1 MSRQS
6 ELAELSRVYD
16 KGTLSNRNVVING
29 GFQIFQRATAATAQT
44 DGAYKT
50 ADRWIGFISGGGAY
64 TTQKSTGHLAD
75 TGHDTALKMDVTTAD
90 TSLGTA
96 DYYSIVQR
104 IEAQNLQ
111 HFQYGTAA
119 AKTITLSFWVRATK
133 TGTSCVTVAKNDST
147 QYNYVAEYTI
157 NASDT
162 WEHKTITIEPNS
174 DIKSASGAIV
184 NDNGRGM
191 QVIFILGYG
200 SNYTGGTANAWNDS
214 ADFATTNQVNHM
226 DSTSNDFYITGV
238 QLEVGDSATPFE
250 HRSYGDELARC
261 QRYYYRR
268 TGDPDANYIPL
279 ATAYLTTAIFAAALH
294 PVQMRANPS
303 VTISGNIR
311 AIDGNTSSKIS
322 SSASVTSLSRVDT
335 LVWYTNACFSSLT
348 QYRPYFINGE
358 TSAGYMEVNA
368 EL

>member
-6 ELAELSRVYD
+6 ELAELSRIYD
-16 KGTLSNRNVVING
+16 TSALSHRNVVING

-50 ADRWIGFISGGGAY
+50 ADRWIGFVSGGGAY
-64 TTQKSTGHLAD
+64 TTQKSTGHAAD
-75 TGHDTALKMDVTTAD
+75 TGHDTAWKIDVTTAD

-147 QYNYVAEYTI
+147 QYNYVAEFTI

-226 DSTSNDFYITGV
+226 DSTSNDFYITGI

-250 HRSYGDELARC
+250 HRSFSDELARC
-261 QRYYYRR
+261 ERYLFR
-268 TGDPDANYIPL
+268 TYEYG
-279 ATAYLTTAIFAAALH
+279 TTAGTATRTSCIGRYVDGTHNYAA
-294 PVQMRANPS
+294 VQVPHNKMRAVPTVVVYSTSDGATGNLES
-303 VTISGNIR
+303 DSGNKAVSTQNI
-311 AIDGNTSSKIS
+311 G
-322 SSASVTSLSRVDT
+322 SSAGG
-335 LVWYTNACFSSLT
+335 
-348 QYRPYFINGE
+348 FINVNNSSVS
-358 TSAGYMEVNA
+358 TSQGLRCHVTLDA

>member
-16 KGTLSNRNVVING
+16 SSALSNRNVVING

-50 ADRWIGFISGGGAY
+50 ADRWLGFVSGGGAY

-75 TGHDTALKMDVTTAD
+75 TGHDTALKIDVTTAD

-111 HFQYGTAA
+111 HFQYGKAT

-250 HRSYGDELARC
+250 HRSYGQELQLC
-261 QRYYYRR
+261 QRYYWNSYNGAAIGSN
-268 TGDPDANYIPL
+268 TG
-279 ATAYLTTAIFAAALH
+279 TTTAIGKSYATGNYGTISQGMF
-294 PVQMRANPS
+294 PVTMRAQPTIVAYNPITGSSGSFRGDSSDFNS
-303 VTISGNIR
+303 VSITFRSVNHFQLNSGNL
-311 AIDGNTSSKIS
+311 AVGDNVYVSTH
-322 SSASVTSLSRVDT
+322 VTAD
-335 LVWYTNACFSSLT
+335 
-348 QYRPYFINGE
+348 
-358 TSAGYMEVNA
+358 A